1 MTSAAPAAPRRG
13 AGRRNPYVG
22 PRAFR
27 NKEGELF
34 FGREREKREL
44 TDLLI
49 AERIVLLHA
58 PSGAG
63 KTSLVQ
69 AGLVPLLRKE
79 RLGKDHFAPTIP
91 LRVKTPVPDGLRVR
105 NRYIYSIALDLLGG
119 DHDPKDLAGLD
130 LPEVIKLAT
139 QRPGAGVP
147 VLIFDQF
154 EEILLLEPGDWQ
166 HQRAFF
172 RELGAA
178 LNDSRIW
185 ALLSMREEYIGGLD
199 RFVRYLPTHL
209 RTTFRLDFLEK
220 EPAMTAITAP
230 AARAGVTYTD
240 EAAAELLRR
249 LMTRKV
255 QRPCHGVEEVMAPY
269 VGPFQLQ
276 VVCRR
281 LWWSLVGEKGPGFDA
296 IDLDDVER
304 HGDVETALSGYFSDA
319 VAGVARTTRADEQV
333 IRDWFETQLITVQHF
348 RNQTLAGPVSGDVE
362 PTEVLRALED
372 AYLVRSDTRAE
383 STWYE
388 LAHDQLITPVLES
401 NRAWRRVHL
410 EPWRRRARDWNE
422 RHDDSLL
429 LRGPELRDAE
439 HRANGTELTQPER
452 DFLQASGRVEQ
463 DRNLLQQLHSTI
475 GTLGVIAVVELVVIV
490 VLLVQLLRRS

>member
-1 MTSAAPAAPRRG
+1 
-13 AGRRNPYVG
+13 VG

-27 NKEGELF
+27 NREGELF

-49 AERIVLLHA
+49 SERIVLLHA

-69 AGLVPLLRKE
+69 AGLVPLLQKE
-79 RLGKDHFAPTIP
+79 KLGKDRFAPTIP
-91 LRVKTPVPDGLRVR
+91 LRVKTPVPDGLEVR
-105 NRYIYSIALDLLGG
+105 NRYVYSIALDLLGTK
-119 DHDPKDLAGLD
+119 HDPKDLAALE

-139 QRPGAGVP
+139 QRPDAGVP

-154 EEILLLEPGDWQ
+154 EEILLLEPGDWE
-166 HQRAFF
+166 HQKDFF
-172 RELGAA
+172 RELGGA

-209 RTTFRLDFLEK
+209 RTTYRLDFLQK
-220 EPAMTAITAP
+220 EPATAAVTEP
-230 AARAGVTYTD
+230 AARRGVTYTE
-240 EAAAELLRR
+240 EAATELMRR

-281 LWWSLVGEKGPGFDA
+281 LWSLVGEEGDSFDT
-296 IDLDDVER
+296 IDLGDVER
-304 HGDVETALSGYFSDA
+304 HGDVETALRGYFSDA
-319 VAGVARTTRADEQV
+319 VARVARTTKADEQV
-333 IRDWFETQLITVQHF
+333 IRDWFQTQLITVQHF
-348 RNQTLAGPVSGDVE
+348 RNQTLTGPVSGDVE
-362 PTEVLRALED
+362 PEEVLHALED

-388 LAHDQLITPVLES
+388 LAHDQLITPVLDS
-401 NRAWRRVHL
+401 NREWRSRM
-410 EPWRRRARDWNE
+410 EPWRRQARDWHE
-422 RHDDSLL
+422 RRKNVPL
-429 LRGPELRDAE
+429 LRGQELRNAQ
-439 HRANGTELTQPER
+439 HH
-452 DFLQASGRVEQ
+452 ASGIQVTQAEREYLEESARVEH
-463 DRNLLQQLHSTI
+463 DRNLLQRLHSTI
-475 GTLGVIAVVELVVIV
+475 GTLGVIAFLELILIV
-490 VLLVQLLRRS
+490 VLLVQLLQRG